1 MFGLLIALASLA
13 VENRLQGLR
22 VSVVA
27 AHGLRCPTACAVFQD
42 QRSKPS
48 CGVLRKKLS
57 LPFVQGINIYKMYFD
72 LFPVTKKNRE
82 SFIVWNL
89 GPRPID
95 KLRSINF
102 AFAQPADGAIF
113 LGN

>member
-1 MFGLLIALASLA
+1 MIGSGISQGRVVKERSTLVILPMMVGQHCQSLLKMRRTLLG
-13 VENRLQGLR
+13 N
-22 VSVVA
+22 
-27 AHGLRCPTACAVFQD
+27 
-42 QRSKPS
+42 S